1 MASTI
6 KLELVTPARLLV
18 SEEVDEVIAPGYE
31 GEFGVLPD
39 HTPFLVILSIGVLRY
54 RKSNQEWKIAVGGG
68 FAEVTSDRVVILAD
82 VAEKAEEENA
92 LKDLVMDDA
101 EFNKIEIDRPVV
113 RRGVAGLS
121 VHGPQEQLL
130 GGRRPPMLY
139 SQKTPAFESRC
150 IPAGV

>member
-6 KLELVTPARLLV
+6 KLELVTPERLLV

-82 VAEKAEEENA
+82 VAEKADEIDVDRARRAHERAENA

-101 EFNKIEIDRPVV
+101 
-113 RRGVAGLS
+113 
-121 VHGPQEQLL
+121 
-130 GGRRPPMLY
+130 LY
-139 SQKTPAFESRC
+139 RKMSSALQRSIARMS
-150 IPAGV
+150 AAS